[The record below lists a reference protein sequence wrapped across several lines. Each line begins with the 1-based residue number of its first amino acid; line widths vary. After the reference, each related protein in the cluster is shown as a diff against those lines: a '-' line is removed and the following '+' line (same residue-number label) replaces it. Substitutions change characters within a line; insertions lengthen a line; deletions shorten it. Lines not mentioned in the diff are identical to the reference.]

1 MKRAV
6 AAAVALMAACGAAWA
21 DPVDQWRA
29 LTRGDV
35 EAAHRLL
42 LEDHPGTTRA
52 VDNAAFRASLE
63 RAHRDAR
70 RRANDVEN
78 YNGYVATMAA
88 FANAMGDRHI
98 WSRPLYRTD
107 DVNWAGL
114 ITARRGDAYI
124 VVTDERGEE
133 AGPSLVGASL
143 VSCDGVSV
151 ADFAAAK
158 LGEFR
163 GVWTIEAQRVQTAP
177 LLLVDDGN
185 PFVLKPSAC
194 VFKRDG
200 ADTEITF
207 NWRSIARASLR
218 TWTRSAMNIGAA
230 GYGVRDF
237 AGGVWIA
244 LQQLDDDALPVAQAV
259 RDQAERLRAAPLVV
273 LDLRGNGG
281 GNSSFAE
288 PITIALF
295 GQARYDAIIGQ
306 SAETATCD
314 SVWRVS
320 PRNIAQLRAYRE
332 QFASS
337 PDFVAEVDRMLAA
350 AEEALRAGRELSG
363 DPRCGA
369 TRPQSPPADAPAQ
382 AARGRIV
389 LLTDNACFSSCLMV
403 ADDFRRLGAL
413 HVGTATN
420 ANTNFSEVRE
430 FELPS
435 GLSMFSTLQAL
446 MPQAPPSLGPYEP
459 SIRYDGDMA
468 DTAALEAWLT
478 EIAAD

>member
-1 MKRAV
+1 MKRAI
-6 AAAVALMAACGAAWA
+6 AAAAMLMAACGAAWA
-21 DPVDQWRA
+21 EPAAQWRA

-42 LEDHPGTTRA
+42 LEDHPGATRA
-52 VDNAAFRASLE
+52 VGNAEFRAALE
-63 RAHRDAR
+63 RAYRGAR
-70 RRANDVEN
+70 RRAGEVED
-78 YNGYVATMAA
+78 YRGYVATMAG
-88 FANAMGDRHI
+88 FANALGDRHI

-114 ITARRGDAYI
+114 ITARHGDAYV
-124 VVTDERGEE
+124 VVTDERGEA

-143 VSCDGVSV
+143 VSCDGVSA
-151 ADFAAAK
+151 ADFAAGK

-163 GVWTIEAQRVQTAP
+163 GVWAIEAQRVQTAP
-177 LLLVDDGN
+177 FLLVDDGN

-194 VFKRDG
+194 VFARDG
-200 ADTEITF
+200 GETPAAL
-207 NWRSIARASLR
+207 NWRSIARADLR
-218 TWTRSAMNIGAA
+218 TRTRPAMNIGDA
-230 GYGVRDF
+230 GHGIRDF

-244 LQQLDDDALPVAQAV
+244 LGHLDDDALPVAQAA
-259 RDQAERLRAAPLVV
+259 REQTERLREAPMVV

-288 PITIALF
+288 PITTALF

-314 SVWRVS
+314 SVWRAS

-350 AEEALRAGRELSG
+350 AEAAAREGHELSG
-363 DPRCGA
+363 DPRCE
-369 TRPQSPPADAPAQ
+369 TRRPEAAPANAPAQ

-389 LLTDNACFSSCLMV
+389 VLTDNACFSSCLMV
-403 ADDFRRLGAL
+403 VDDFRRLGAL

-446 MPQAPPSLGPYEP
+446 MPQAPPMLGPYEP
-459 SIRYDGDMA
+459 AVRYDGDMA
-468 DTAALEAWLT
+468 DTTALEAWVAR
-478 EIAAD
+478 IGAD